1 MKRLQD
7 KVAIITGAG
16 SGTGMGA
23 VIARVFASE
32 GAVVVATGTPTANR
46 TLTHWCRTSPPRAIV
61 QHRRSWM

>member
-23 VIARVFASE
+23 VIARVFA
-32 GAVVVATGTPTANR
+32 R
-46 TLTHWCRTSPPRAIV
+46 RRRRRCCYRHPRP
-61 QHRRSWM
+61 QTEP